1 MGSELMYLGRPKQ
14 HLALWVQV
22 LFAVLTVGAVR
33 KFRVERVSMAM
44 FR

>member
-1 MGSELMYLGRPKQ
+1 MYLGKREQ

-22 LFAVLTVGAVR
+22 LFAVPTVVAVR
-33 KFRVERVSMAM
+33 KFRVEQVSMAM